1 MASEKEKEKKRKN
14 SQKSPMTNTI
24 RSFRK
29 YYKYNQEH
37 GSCLKQDWLTR
48 HLIFHFDALLRT
60 LSLRNQTRIINTTQS
75 STIYLSKR

>member
-1 MASEKEKEKKRKN
+1 MASEKEKEKKKRIVKN
-14 SQKSPMTNTI
+14 QRQI